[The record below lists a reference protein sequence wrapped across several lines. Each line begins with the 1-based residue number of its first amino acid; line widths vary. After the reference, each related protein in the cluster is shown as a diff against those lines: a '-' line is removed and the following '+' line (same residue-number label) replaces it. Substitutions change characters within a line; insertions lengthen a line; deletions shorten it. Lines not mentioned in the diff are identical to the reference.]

1 MNQTANIEYLLTPG
15 PLTTT
20 LSVKQA
26 MLRDWGSRD
35 LGFIAITSNIR
46 ERLVKMVGGEDTHV
60 CVPVQGSGTFAVEAT
75 LGTLV
80 PKSGKVLVLVN
91 GAYGRRVEEIL
102 SRLGREYLTHETDE
116 DVPCSVQKL
125 DEDLMRDPS
134 ITHVVIVHCETT
146 SGLLNPV
153 QEVARVVANHGR
165 RLMVDSM
172 SAFGAIPIDVNSC
185 PFDALIASSNK
196 CLEGVPGIGY
206 AIIRKESLREAE
218 GNSHSLSLDLY
229 DQWRGF
235 HKNGQWRFTPPT
247 HVLASF
253 EQALLEHEEEGGV
266 RGRGARY
273 QENCDVLMEGMVEM
287 GFKPFLSVEL
297 QAPIILTFY
306 SPADGNFDFEIF
318 YKYLAEKGY
327 LIYPG
332 KLTRKASFRIGCIGQ
347 VHPGQ
352 MREALS
358 AIRDTINR
366 MGVKSCAPDLN

>member
-165 RLMVDSM
+165 RLMVESM